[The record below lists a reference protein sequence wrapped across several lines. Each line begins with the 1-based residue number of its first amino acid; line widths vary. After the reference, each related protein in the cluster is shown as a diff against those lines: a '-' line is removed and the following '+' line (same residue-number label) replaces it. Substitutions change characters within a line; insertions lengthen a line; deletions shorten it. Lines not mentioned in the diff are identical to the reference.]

1 MCVVIILAALVTV
14 SCPDKVAPADAARIL
29 ANAPGLSN
37 RTNVFPLPDRPRAT
51 FLPSH
56 SSPANPRKVES
67 RRLDGT
73 PVSEPPH
80 VYGIPYPWTPL
91 TWAILHSGGPQSSRV
106 R

>member
-1 MCVVIILAALVTV
+1 MCVVTIVAALVTV
-14 SCPDKVAPADAARIL
+14 SCPDRVPPADAARIL

-37 RTNVFPLPDRPRAT
+37 RTNVY
-51 FLPSH
+51 PSD
-56 SSPANPRKVES
+56 SSPAPEKIES

-73 PVSEPPH
+73 PVSEPPQ

-91 TWAILHSGGPQSSRV
+91 TWAILHSGGAQSPRG

>member
-1 MCVVIILAALVTV
+1 MCVVTILAALVTV
-14 SCPDKVAPADAARIL
+14 SCPDKVPPADAARIL

-37 RTNVFPLPDRPRAT
+37 RTNVYPLPDPPRVP

-56 SSPANPRKVES
+56 TSPTPQNIES

-73 PVSEPPH
+73 PVSEPPQ

-91 TWAILHSGGPQSSRV
+91 TWAILHSGGAQFPR
-106 R
+106 RR